1 MITTHFLQYDISR
14 SIIYNFIFINL
25 WDIAF
30 FDLYAPVFNMELVT
44 STATVFQRE
53 EHLRPIDLLVIP
65 PYHVGQSDKA
75 KIAKI
80 LWYNLK
86 MYGKD
91 KTVKE
96 MNENLFS
103 RA

>member
-1 MITTHFLQYDISR
+1 MITTHFLQYDISK

-25 WDIAF
+25 WDIAV

-44 STATVFQRE
+44 SAATVFQRE
-53 EHLRPIDLLVIP
+53 EHLRLIDLLVIP
-65 PYHVGQSDKA
+65 PYHVRQSDKA

-86 MYGKD
+86 MYSKD

>member
-14 SIIYNFIFINL
+14 SIVYNFIFINL

-53 EHLRPIDLLVIP
+53 EHLRLIDLLVIP

-75 KIAKI
+75 KIVKI
-80 LWYNLK
+80 LWHNLK